1 MLVAY
6 LVAVLQARK
15 LTEPSTINLRCPVD
29 AADDPFLRSTVRA
42 GASRAI
48 QMRSAFFA
56 DDVISTAV
64 WMGDFILFL
73 LVGFLAQMVDGALG
87 MAYGVISSTTL
98 LTFGVSPAHA
108 SAAVHAAEVFTTAAS
123 GASHLLHR
131 NVDWKLFWR
140 LAPFGILGGC
150 AGAYLLTGL
159 EADAMKPIVTAYLA
173 LVGAWLVVRS
183 FRKIPSK
190 PVAPTIVAPLGATG
204 GFLDAAGGGGWGP
217 IVTTGL
223 LGFGATPRYVVG
235 TVSIS
240 EFLITLSV
248 SVTFVLAL
256 VTGRWKD
263 AGELTEHFSAVAGLV
278 VGGLFAAPLAGFM
291 AKTLSEKVLLRFI
304 GILIVLLA
312 GWQTAE
318 QLALI

>member
-1 MLVAY
+1 MIAKGFWV
-6 LVAVLQARK
+6 
-15 LTEPSTINLRCPVD
+15 
-29 AADDPFLRSTVRA
+29 
-42 GASRAI
+42 
-48 QMRSAFFA
+48 
-56 DDVISTAV
+56 
-64 WMGDFILFL
+64 GDFILFL
-73 LVGFLAQMVDGALG
+73 LVGFFAQVVDGALG

-98 LTFGVSPAHA
+98 LAFGVSPAHA

-123 GASHLLHR
+123 GSSHLYHR
-131 NVDWKLFWR
+131 NIDWKLFWR

-150 AGAYLLTGL
+150 AGAYVLTGI

-173 LVGAWLVVRS
+173 LVGAWLVLRS

-190 PVAPTIVAPLGATG
+190 PVPPTIIAPLGATG

-223 LGFGATPRYVVG
+223 LGFGGTPRYVVG

-248 SVTFVLAL
+248 SVAFVLAV
-256 VTGRWKD
+256 VTGRWED

-291 AKTLSEKVLLRFI
+291 VKSLREKMLLRLI
-304 GILIVLLA
+304 GMLIVLLA
-312 GWQTAE
+312 GWQTTE
-318 QLALI
+318 QLGLI

>member
-1 MLVAY
+1 M
-6 LVAVLQARK
+6 
-15 LTEPSTINLRCPVD
+15 E
-29 AADDPFLRSTVRA
+29 
-42 GASRAI
+42 
-48 QMRSAFFA
+48 
-56 DDVISTAV
+56 
-64 WMGDFILFL
+64 DFILFL
-73 LVGFLAQMVDGALG
+73 LVGFFAQMVDGALG

-98 LTFGVSPAHA
+98 LAFGVPPAHA
-108 SAAVHAAEVFTTAAS
+108 SAAVHAAEVFTTGAA
-123 GASHLLHR
+123 GASHLHHR
-131 NVDWKLFWR
+131 NIDWKLFWR

-150 AGAYLLTGL
+150 AGAYVLTGI
-159 EADAMKPIVTAYLA
+159 EADAIKPIVTAYLA

-190 PVAPTIVAPLGATG
+190 PVAPAIVAPLGAAG

-223 LGFGATPRYVVG
+223 LGFGGTARYVVG

-256 VTGRWKD
+256 ATGRWESAAD
-263 AGELTEHFSAVAGLV
+263 LTEHLSAVAGLV
-278 VGGLFAAPLAGFM
+278 VGGLFAAPLAGFVV
-291 AKTLSEKVLLRFI
+291 KTLNEKLLLRLI
-304 GILIVLLA
+304 GILIVFLA